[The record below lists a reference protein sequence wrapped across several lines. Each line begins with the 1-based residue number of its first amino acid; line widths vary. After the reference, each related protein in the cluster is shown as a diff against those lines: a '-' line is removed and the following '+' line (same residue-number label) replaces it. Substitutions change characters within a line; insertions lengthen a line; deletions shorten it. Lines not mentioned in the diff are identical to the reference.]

1 MTAPALTSHPPAARR
16 GALEELDELTLRRAQ
31 RGEAAACRALVEHHQ
46 AAVFALLGRMLGG
59 GRGALVEDLAQETF
73 LAVFRRLADF
83 APAGPARLSSWI
95 LTIAS
100 RRAIDEL
107 RRRGPGWATPISAE
121 DVIAAEGDAGRDE
134 RAAGRGDAALERK
147 RLAAAIEQAL
157 AELSPPYRAAFVLY
171 ELHGLEH
178 AEIASALE
186 IDAGTVK
193 SRLSRARAALRAALV
208 ELHHER

>member
-1 MTAPALTSHPPAARR
+1 
-16 GALEELDELTLRRAQ
+16 
-31 RGEAAACRALVEHHQ
+31 VERYQ
-46 AAVFALLGRMLGG
+46 AAVFALLGRLLGA

-73 LAVFRRLADF
+73 LAVFRRLAEF

-107 RRRGPGWATPISAE
+107 RRRGPGWATAVTAE
-121 DVIAAEGDAGRDE
+121 DVAE
-134 RAAGRGDAALERK
+134 AAGQPAAGASGDAALERK
-147 RLAAAIEQAL
+147 RLAAAIERAL

-178 AEIASALE
+178 AEIAAALE

-193 SRLSRARAALRAALV
+193 SRLSRARAALRVSLA